1 MMPAAAISTSEAGP
15 TDTQDLQDRLTDL
28 VDGDPVSEVSPSLPD
43 GRRRA
48 RALVVQALYET
59 DLNGRPAQAALLRLA
74 EEQGLSK
81 RLLGFASSLV
91 ERVEPDRLHLD
102 RQISESA
109 DEFPTGQIATID
121 RSVLRV
127 ALAEF
132 RAFPDLPVAVIINE
146 AVEVAGLFGSESSGK
161 FVNGVLGALLR

>member
-1 MMPAAAISTSEAGP
+1 MTPAAATSAPDVGLS
-15 TDTQDLQDRLTDL
+15 DNDDLNDRLTDM
-28 VDGDPVSEVSPSLPD
+28 VEGEPVSELSPSLPA

-59 DLNGRPAQAALLRLA
+59 DLNGRPALVALQRLA
-74 EEQGLSK
+74 REQGLGKSL
-81 RLLGFASSLV
+81 REFATTLV

-102 RQISESA
+102 RQIGDRA

-121 RSVLRV
+121 RCVLRV
-127 ALAEF
+127 ALAELQ
-132 RAFPDLPVAVIINE
+132 AFPDVPKAVVINE
-146 AVEVAGLFGSESSGK
+146 AVEIAGLFGSESSGK

>member
-1 MMPAAAISTSEAGP
+1 MTPAAATSAPDAGVS
-15 TDTQDLQDRLTDL
+15 DNDDLNDRLTDM
-28 VDGDPVSEVSPSLPD
+28 VEGEPVSELSPSLPA

-59 DLNGRPAQAALLRLA
+59 DLNGRPALAALQRLA
-74 EEQGLSK
+74 REQGLGKSL
-81 RLLGFASSLV
+81 REFATSLV

-102 RQISESA
+102 RQIGDRA

-121 RSVLRV
+121 RCVLRV
-127 ALAEF
+127 ALAELQ
-132 RAFPDLPVAVIINE
+132 AFPDVPKAVVINE
-146 AVEVAGLFGSESSGK
+146 AVEIAGLFGSESSGK

>member
-1 MMPAAAISTSEAGP
+1 MMPAGVTSAPDAGAS
-15 TDTQDLQDRLTDL
+15 DSDDLNDRLTDM
-28 VDGDPVSEVSPSLPD
+28 VEGEPVSEQSPTLPT

-59 DLNGRPAQAALLRLA
+59 DLNGRPALAALQRLSG
-74 EEQGLSK
+74 EQGLDK
-81 RLLGFASSLV
+81 GLLEFATSLV

-102 RQISESA
+102 KQIGERA

-121 RSVLRV
+121 RCVLRV
-127 ALAEF
+127 ALAELK
-132 RAFPDLPVAVIINE
+132 AFPDVPKAVVINE
-146 AVEVAGLFGSESSGK
+146 AVEIASLFGSDSSGK

>member
-1 MMPAAAISTSEAGP
+1 MTHAATTSAPDAGVS
-15 TDTQDLQDRLTDL
+15 DNDDLNDRLTDM
-28 VDGDPVSEVSPSLPD
+28 VEGEPVSELSPSLPA

-59 DLNGRPAQAALLRLA
+59 DLNGRPALAALQRLA
-74 EEQGLSK
+74 SEQGLGK
-81 RLLGFASSLV
+81 GLLEFAASLV

-102 RQISESA
+102 KQIGDRA

-121 RSVLRV
+121 RCVLRV
-127 ALAEF
+127 ALAELQ
-132 RAFPDLPVAVIINE
+132 AFPEVPKAVVINE
-146 AVEVAGLFGSESSGK
+146 AVELAGLFGSESSGK